1 MNLLNKLTIKNLKLN
16 KKRTIVTVIG
26 IMLSVALIT
35 AVASLYTSAV
45 SSFTEYI
52 KKRNGNFHVVYY
64 NVPYSEVD
72 TIKNHRGIE
81 SMAYVQNLGYAKL
94 KDSNN
99 NYKPYAYVKSFD
111 EYSLKNLSIRLVS
124 GRLPENENEILI
136 PTHLKTNGRIQLSIG
151 DEIKLDI
158 GKRIS
163 GIDNIELDQSN
174 PYQENEKIENTVS
187 KTYKIVGII
196 ERPAYNIEDY
206 SSAGY
211 TFITYMNEI
220 NKDYPVDLYTLYS
233 DKGLKDYIKVTAS
246 ILNVDYKIYKEYIN
260 GNMTTEEVLENE
272 SELKKAKY
280 DIEINDSLIV
290 LETNP
295 ISDST
300 LGGLSAVAI
309 IVCIIIIF
317 TSVFCI
323 KNSFD
328 ISITEKIKQY
338 AMLRSIGATKKQ
350 IKKNVFYEATILG
363 IIGIPLGILLGF
375 FASIILLFIS
385 NNLLDGMTA
394 NKLNLHYTFSF
405 LSIFISII
413 LGIITIY
420 LSALRSATKASKV
433 SLIESIRNSSNIKVK
448 SKKLKSKKIINK
460 LFGIGGDISYKNM
473 KRNSSKYRTTII
485 SIAVSSFVFISLSSF
500 MTIVNEAVK
509 KEYNSTDYNIG
520 LYVYNENKITDEL
533 YDKIIETTRLDNIDK
548 CAIIR
553 NLNLNVHNI
562 KYTKDM
568 MDSLKKSGLS
578 DDDIEHESNLAL
590 ISIGDDAYKD
600 YLSKLNLKYEDAKD
614 KVILINR
621 VNREYFDLEKQK
633 SIQLFFDALDYKKND
648 KISGIVE
655 GNKKI
660 ELEIISVTDEK
671 YFSLNNDLYNPTLII
686 SDELFDKI
694 KPKEN
699 THYINVYYKS
709 SNAYKLQDDIDI
721 VLKDESYTLN
731 NVDEQVKLMN
741 NFYTLIAIFLY
752 GFIIVISFIG
762 ITNIFNTI
770 TTNMELRRQ
779 EFAMLKSV
787 GMTTYEFNRMIRL
800 ESIFIGV
807 KSLIFSIPIGVL
819 ISYIIYIKL
828 GKEIGLIYSIPIV
841 SILLS
846 ILVVFLLITIIMKYS
861 LSKINKQNTI
871 ETIRNENI

>member
-64 NVPYSEVD
+64 NFPYSEVD

-163 GIDNIELDQSN
+163 GIDNLELDQSN

-280 DIEINDSLIV
+280 DIEINDSLII

-295 ISDST
+295 LSDST

-363 IIGIPLGILLGF
+363 IIGIPLGIFLGF

-385 NNLLDGMTA
+385 NNLLDGVTA

-448 SKKLKSKKIINK
+448 SKKLKSKRIINK

-509 KEYNSTDYNIG
+509 KEYNSTDYNIS

-578 DDDIEHESNLAL
+578 DDDIENESNLAL

-752 GFIIVISFIG
+752 GFIIVISLIG

>member
-752 GFIIVISFIG
+752 GFIIVISLIG